1 MCAKKVIFSVASWFG
16 VENGKGF
23 LGLKGFSRKRAECN
37 KVKFN
42 WDQVLS
48 ERERERELWMN
59 KADYYWARK
68 RKKRMLL
75 IVLVCSQAK
84 SVIHWRKTNPPYFPF
99 FPGHNYLNRR
109 LKIAKSDLGNEKKGK
124 KMEPCDKVGCCV
136 LLSMAIN

>member
-48 ERERERELWMN
+48 ERERERESYEWIKLITIEREREKNECFWSFLFV
-59 KADYYWARK
+59 AK
-68 RKKRMLL
+68 RK
-75 IVLVCSQAK
+75 A
-84 SVIHWRKTNPPYFPF
+84 
-99 FPGHNYLNRR
+99 
-109 LKIAKSDLGNEKKGK
+109 
-124 KMEPCDKVGCCV
+124 
-136 LLSMAIN
+136 